1 MINYDNLYDEVKEI
15 FLKNNRNVEA
25 STIEVSIAINN
36 FVNSEITNDKEIE
49 LLKLEFN
56 EEDILSDF
64 IESDKYI
71 DKYNGSYMLKTV
83 IACIDKSY
91 ARMTRKEEFLK
102 NMYKGGKAI

>member
-1 MINYDNLYDEVKEI
+1 MINYDSIYTEVKEI
-15 FLKNNRNVEA
+15 FLKNGRNVEA

-36 FVNSEITNDKEIE
+36 FVNSYITKEKEIE

-83 IACIDKSY
+83 IECINKSY
-91 ARMTRKEEFLK
+91 THMTKKKEFIK
-102 NMYKGGKAI
+102 NMYKGGKAQ

>member
-36 FVNSEITNDKEIE
+36 FVNTEITNDKEIE
-49 LLKLEFN
+49 LLRLEFN

-71 DKYNGSYMLKTV
+71 DKYNGSYMLRIV
-83 IACIDKSY
+83 IECINKSY
-91 ARMTRKEEFLK
+91 THMTKKKEFIK
-102 NMYKGGKAI
+102 NMYKGGKAQ